1 MLTFSGPLAVAVSDT
16 GVGSKLE
23 EFLELDD
30 LARETPVEK
39 WGTRLMRCIFFCKL
53 PEKFNSDVC

>member
-1 MLTFSGPLAVAVSDT
+1 MLTFGGLLAVAVSDT

-23 EFLELDD
+23 EFLELDV

-39 WGTRLMRCIFFCKL
+39 WG
-53 PEKFNSDVC
+53 S